1 MGQYEK
7 TTEATSTEIEN
18 KFSFEQIVY
27 MIVDLERTPHMVMG
41 IVFRQHSIEYIISDR
56 YSDEKVVRECEI
68 KKRMP

>member
-1 MGQYEK
+1 MEQHEEG
-7 TTEATSTEIEN
+7 TSTEIEN

-27 MIVDLERTPHMVMG
+27 MRVDLDQTPHMVMG
-41 IVFRQHSIEYIISDR
+41 IVFRQHSIEYIISDK